1 LNQNAADL
9 GIPRFKQIR
18 KDSSAPRGNMTGLT
32 FMAAEFNGER
42 QYMRRAAIVANPAHP
57 GEHLELI
64 RHRSTGRQLGVH
76 TVGLTIPSALL
87 ATVDELI
94 E

>member
-1 LNQNAADL
+1 
-9 GIPRFKQIR
+9 
-18 KDSSAPRGNMTGLT
+18 
-32 FMAAEFNGER
+32 MAAEFNGER
-42 QYMRRAAIVANPAHP
+42 LELLREYNSQYMRRVAIVANPAHP

>member
-1 LNQNAADL
+1 
-9 GIPRFKQIR
+9 
-18 KDSSAPRGNMTGLT
+18 MTGLT